1 MSREIIPFFLE
12 AAEVSVSKED
22 VCIKLAGAA
31 GLTVSGSQRS
41 AVGDGEEAIFNG
53 TLPLLPHFP
62 DPIALLVE
70 VPVPLCSMLL
80 VSLRLM

>member
-31 GLTVSGSQRS
+31 GLTVSGSQR
-41 AVGDGEEAIFNG
+41 
-53 TLPLLPHFP
+53 L
-62 DPIALLVE
+62 
-70 VPVPLCSMLL
+70 
-80 VSLRLM
+80 